1 MIGSMIILGMVGIPC
16 VVTLLWFMTP
26 SGRRWLKSNNMI

>member
-1 MIGSMIILGMVGIPC
+1 MGAYFAFAVLGIPC
-16 VVTLLWFMTP
+16 LVFLVWCLTP